1 MPDKSKKIKSR
12 RFADRTNKLHR
23 LISIL
28 RKLDIRD
35 RCTPKSLAEAYGTTE
50 RTIYRDIDDL
60 NSAGF
65 GIRFDKEANI
75 YTFADPDF
83 TLRDLNLNEDELT
96 VLLIGR
102 QVAQNLGSHFDRIY
116 QLLMKKVRKDT
127 GKKTQEEVKKI
138 NGTQRF
144 WIGLDPMEG
153 FESIEHQYNI
163 LNQAMDGKH
172 TAEIVYKAMYS
183 QKEVKRTI
191 APYGFMFNKGIWYV
205 LAYCKLRNEI
215 RSFALDCIKD
225 VVLTDEFY
233 EIPSEFDLKEYLK
246 PGWQIIS
253 NGKPVEVILRFNKDI
268 ARWIRRRKWH
278 PTQIIEEQ
286 KDGSI
291 IFKVTLP
298 NTSEIKWWTYNWVP
312 NCEILSPPELRKE
325 VIEDIK
331 KLAKIYEK
339 S

>member
-1 MPDKSKKIKSR
+1 MPSKSERFTDK
-12 RFADRTNKLHR
+12 TNKLHR

-28 RKLDIRD
+28 RMLDIRN

-60 NSAGF
+60 NYAGF
-65 GIRFDKEANI
+65 AIRFDKEANI

-83 TLRDLNLNEDELT
+83 TLRDLNLSEDELT

-102 QVAQNLGSHFDRIY
+102 QVAQNLGSPFDRIY
-116 QLLMKKVRKDT
+116 QSLMKKVRKDT
-127 GKKTQEEVKKI
+127 GRKTQEAVKKI

-144 WIGLDPMEG
+144 WIGLDPMEE

-163 LNQAMDGKH
+163 LNQAMDEKH
-172 TAEIVYKAMYS
+172 TAEIVYKAMSS
-183 QKEVKRTI
+183 QKEEKRTI
-191 APYGFMFNKGIWYV
+191 APYGLIFNKGIWYAV
-205 LAYCKLRNEI
+205 AYCSLRKGI

-225 VVLTDEFY
+225 AVVTDEFY

-253 NGKPVEVILRFNKDI
+253 SGKPVEVMLRFNKDI
-268 ARWIRRRKWH
+268 ARWIKRRKWH

-286 KDGSI
+286 KDGSN
-291 IFKVTLP
+291 IFKVMVSD
-298 NTSEIKWWTYNWVP
+298 TSEIKWWSYNWAP

-325 VIEDIK
+325 VTEDIK

>member
-1 MPDKSKKIKSR
+1 MPAKSE
-12 RFADRTNKLHR
+12 RFADRAKKLHR

-102 QVAQNLGSHFDRIY
+102 QVAQNLGGPFDRIY
-116 QLLMKKVRKDT
+116 QTLMKKVRKDT
-127 GKKTQEEVKKI
+127 GIKTQEAVKKI
-138 NGTQRF
+138 NGRQHF
-144 WIGLDPMEG
+144 WIGIDSMEG

-163 LNQAMDGKH
+163 LKQAMDEKH
-172 TAEIVYKAMYS
+172 TVEIVYKAMYS
-183 QKEVKRTI
+183 QKEEKRTI
-191 APYGFMFNKGIWYV
+191 APYGLIFSKGMWYAV
-205 LAYCKLRNEI
+205 AYCSLRKGI

-225 VVLTDEFY
+225 AVLTDKYY

-253 NGKPVEVILRFNKDI
+253 NGKPVEVILKFNKDI
-268 ARWIRRRKWH
+268 ARWIKRRKWY
-278 PTQIIEEQ
+278 PAQIIEDQ

-291 IFKVTLP
+291 IFKVMLP
-298 NTSEIKWWTYNWVP
+298 DTNEIKWWTYNWAP

-325 VIEDIK
+325 AAGDIR
-331 KLAKIYEK
+331 KLAKVYEK